1 MRTRP
6 TRWLTV
12 LAWAALLG
20 LAGCSTAAEPA
31 VVSQANTQVA
41 PAEPTADATAA
52 TTRTETLQLNGAQRS
67 YLVMTPAAAHAAPLP
82 LVIVL
87 HGAFVTGSEELTRT
101 GFGSLADRG
110 AAVVVAP
117 ESVGPAWNS
126 DAGCCG
132 VAATDHVD
140 DAAFVSTVVTHVQ
153 RSEHTDPMRV
163 SVVGYSSGGK
173 LAYNVACVDHPAIA
187 AVATYGA
194 GPQLPCRNSTP
205 ITFAVGY
212 GDKDANEPMLGAPH
226 DAHGVHQPMVETV
239 AQLRKRDG
247 CATAP
252 THQRT
257 AGPASIT
264 TWGSRTADT
273 VTQIVW
279 HGSTHQWPG
288 SAPDVPPQ
296 ASGEALYWP
305 LLAAAHLS

>member
-1 MRTRP
+1 MRTRS
-6 TRWLTV
+6 TWLLTV
-12 LAWAALLG
+12 LAAGLLG

-31 VVSQANTQVA
+31 VVPQANTHVA
-41 PAEPTADATAA
+41 PAGSTPDA
-52 TTRTETLQLNGAQRS
+52 TTRIETLQLNGAQRS
-67 YLVMTPAAAHAAPLP
+67 YLMMIPATAHAGALP
-82 LVIVL
+82 LVVVL
-87 HGAFVTGSEELTRT
+87 HGAFATGSEELART

-126 DAGCCG
+126 DAGCCNI
-132 VAATDHVD
+132 AAANPVD
-140 DAAFVSTVVTHVQ
+140 DAAFVATVISDVQ
-153 RSEHTDPMRV
+153 RMAHTDPKRT

-173 LAYNVACVDHPAIA
+173 LAYNVACADHPAIA

-194 GPQLPCRNSTP
+194 GPQLPCRSTTP
-205 ITFAVGY
+205 LTFAVGY
-212 GDKDANEPMLGAPH
+212 GDEDTNEPMLGAPH
-226 DAHGVHQPMVETV
+226 DAHGIHQPMAGTV

-247 CATAP
+247 CATMP

-257 AGPASIT
+257 EGPASIT
-264 TWGSRTADT
+264 TWVSPTSDT

-288 SAPDVPPQ
+288 SVPDVPPT

-305 LLAAAHLS
+305 LLAAARSS